1 MTTKVNSEDE
11 DQRKGSCVMQ
21 QQQISQLNSKV
32 DQLQSRLDQQRDNI
46 SILQKDNSD
55 LYQLVQQQSKEIS
68 LLQSEMKNCMNF
80 NQQLR
85 NVLKLGV
92 DASLSQFEDPHNAPM
107 MMVNQDQSHH
117 NHQVQHNP
125 HYGQSNAVNYARTVK
140 QSQKQSLISSTVS
153 RVSKIFSSPQPLQI
167 YIDRCNCADSHVQSL
182 TGLIRQNFNVDV
194 NFVSDIS
201 EIDNVKKAIWVLFAS
216 GSRVDTQPRK
226 NQPGQSVNE
235 KVAVAR
241 QKSLAKLIGVVLV
254 AGNGAVKVDTQF
266 DHLFNLQLDSTFK
279 EVRVSDPDTLS
290 NLQNLCQVLLQ

>member
-46 SILQKDNSD
+46 SSLQKDNSD

-68 LLQSEMKNCMNF
+68 FLQSEVKNCMNF
-80 NQQLR
+80 SQQLR

-107 MMVNQDQSHH
+107 MMMNQDQSHH
-117 NHQVQHNP
+117 NYQVQHNP
-125 HYGQSNAVNYARTVK
+125 HHGQSNAMNYAQTVK
-140 QSQKQSLISSTVS
+140 QSQKQSGVTGAF
-153 RVSKIFSSPQPLQI
+153 SKVKNYFSPQPLQI

-254 AGNGAVKVDTQF
+254 AGNGAVKVDTRF

-279 EVRVSDPDTLS
+279 EIRVGDPDTFS

>member
-1 MTTKVNSEDE
+1 MTKGKSEDE
-11 DQRKGSCVMQ
+11 DQRKDSCAMQ
-21 QQQISQLNSKV
+21 QKQMSQLNSNV
-32 DQLQSRLDQQRDNI
+32 ASLQSRVEQQQDKISKLQQDNF
-46 SILQKDNSD
+46 D
-55 LYQLVQQQSKEIS
+55 LYQLVQQQSQEIS
-68 LLQSEMKNCMNF
+68 LLQNEVKNCLNF

-85 NVLKLGV
+85 NVLRLSV
-92 DASLSQFEDPHNAPM
+92 DASLSQFEDPHNASM

-153 RVSKIFSSPQPLQI
+153 RVSKMFSSPQPLKI

-194 NFVSDIS
+194 HFVSDIQ

-241 QKSLAKLIGVVLV
+241 QKSLANLIGVVLV
-254 AGNGAVKVDTQF
+254 AGSGAVKVDTQF
-266 DHLFNLQLDSTFK
+266 DHLFNLQLDSKFK
-279 EVRVSDPDTLS
+279 EVRVSDPDTLG